1 MKRNDKGITLI
12 ALVITIVIMLILA
25 SVSINMAVHGGLFS
39 YAGRAA
45 SETNEAMNQEKAMLD
60 LEDNLTPQQLMFRY
74 ETIGY
79 SVSLWGDANDD
90 GKKNN
95 KDVTRLQRY
104 VKYRESNLMTPVGKL
119 NADVFHDGVL
129 DQKDVII
136 LQENIKYGEPEIPF
150 IYEIEYGDCN
160 EDGIINGTDV
170 TLLATYLNGGTMG
183 YKGKINSDVNEDGEI
198 DDKDLEILTDYV
210 RSRGAFSLPKKD

>member
-95 KDVTRLQRY
+95 MTIAAEPQKIVEKAGWR
-104 VKYRESNLMTPVGKL
+104 RELEL
-119 NADVFHDGVL
+119 
-129 DQKDVII
+129 
-136 LQENIKYGEPEIPF
+136 
-150 IYEIEYGDCN
+150 
-160 EDGIINGTDV
+160 
-170 TLLATYLNGGTMG
+170 
-183 YKGKINSDVNEDGEI
+183 
-198 DDKDLEILTDYV
+198 DKDRIIMHSHYPDHPASQCHV
-210 RSRGAFSLPKKD
+210 RTG